1 MSFFSNMYSKIPK
14 FSGFGSNGASVKAN
28 NSRVSNSKSNSGSC
42 STIDVSDRLDSIIKG
57 AETAGKSPLQYL
69 EEDLGVPQE
78 EAPTLYK
85 ALGPFEGTLQSGGRS
100 RKNRKS
106 RKTRNK
112 KKKNKSRRGRR

>member
-28 NSRVSNSKSNSGSC
+28 NSRVSNSNSKSNSGSC

-85 ALGPFEGTLQSGGRS
+85 ALGPFEGTPQSGGR
-100 RKNRKS
+100 S

>member
-14 FSGFGSNGASVKAN
+14 FSGFGSNGSNGASVKAN
-28 NSRVSNSKSNSGSC
+28 NSKSNSGSC

-85 ALGPFEGTLQSGGRS
+85 ALGPFEGTPQSGGR
-100 RKNRKS
+100 S

>member
-28 NSRVSNSKSNSGSC
+28 NSKSNSGSC

-57 AETAGKSPLQYL
+57 AEAAGKSPLQHL

-100 RKNRKS
+100 RKNK
-106 RKTRNK
+106 NK
-112 KKKNKSRRGRR
+112 KKKNKSRRGRRQNYSFAQHF